1 MQHRQHHLRHNAQID
16 INTLSIS
23 KVMKCAINPNNINQI
38 REKLDEKTDTD
49 AQAIIDIE
57 IQKNIDET
65 PLSPHIDIDPTK
77 ANQERLRKCILQE
90 IVSTEETYVQGLDTL
105 LNDLIQPIFD
115 YGCVDKIYYTQT
127 RSSLPQ
133 IFDFHRGF
141 LNKLNHVFDDPNN
154 NESLPSVF
162 NKCIKQNKEE
172 FIDKYVEFVNDYDN
186 ILDLFGKTFDGNLE
200 LEQFLAHKRK
210 EGKPL
215 SRFLILPV
223 QRVPRY
229 ILLLTDL
236 QKNTD
241 ITSGDYN
248 DIRDAVEMIR
258 DITQEINERKK
269 KIENLSICLQI
280 ESGLNGLLEPIVNDD
295 RSFIEEFIFIK
306 QSIKH
311 QRLFFLFSDMII
323 IANEKWKVKHIL
335 DIRTLEVKV
344 MHMCTSNKLKR
355 KQLVEF
361 ELISV

>member
-16 INTLSIS
+16 INTLIPIS

-57 IQKNIDET
+57 IQK
-65 PLSPHIDIDPTK
+65 DIDPTK

-241 ITSGDYN
+241 ITSSDYN
-248 DIRDAVEMIR
+248 DIRDAVEMIV

-269 KIENLSICLQI
+269 K
-280 ESGLNGLLEPIVNDD
+280 
-295 RSFIEEFIFIK
+295 
-306 QSIKH
+306 
-311 QRLFFLFSDMII
+311 
-323 IANEKWKVKHIL
+323 
-335 DIRTLEVKV
+335 
-344 MHMCTSNKLKR
+344 
-355 KQLVEF
+355 
-361 ELISV
+361 